1 MKDQINFTQI
11 NSMEGMSNKI
21 LMIGVGSAGIN
32 AVDKMDLPNS
42 KKLFVGSNLRALR
55 EVKSE
60 GDKIGIACKAR
71 SECPSLYCHSSQNP
85 DFCKTVVRD

>member
-1 MKDQINFTQI
+1 MP
-11 NSMEGMSNKI
+11 NKI
-21 LMIGVGSAGIN
+21 LIIGVGSAGIN

-42 KKLFVGSNLRALR
+42 KKLFLGSNYRALR

-71 SECPSLYCHSSQNP
+71 SGCPSLYCHCFQNP
-85 DFCKTVVRD
+85 DFCKTVVRDYEDEIRESIRKAFE